1 MPVRLEKMGE
11 CILRL
16 RKERGYSLEELAGL
30 ILSSPDELRKIE
42 SGTQQPDKM
51 TLTLLSN
58 VLNVYPDSLQNGEIH
73 YRASQSNLINLM
85 KETLKYL
92 EETEEDNK
100 EIAEHIEKMQ
110 KEFSCDPKNIL
121 ACVGPSI
128 CQECYEVSSDVAEEF
143 QNAFAGMNGTETLLY
158 QKPEQKAESKYQ
170 LDLWLANQL
179 WLTDAGITSEHL
191 EVTNVCTAHNP
202 AYLFSH
208 RKTNGIVWQGK
219 SRW

>member
-92 EETEEDNK
+92 EGTEEDNK
-100 EIAEHIEKMQ
+100 EIAEHIEKNM
-110 KEFSCDPKNIL
+110 I
-121 ACVGPSI
+121 
-128 CQECYEVSSDVAEEF
+128 Y
-143 QNAFAGMNGTETLLY
+143 
-158 QKPEQKAESKYQ
+158 
-170 LDLWLANQL
+170 
-179 WLTDAGITSEHL
+179 SE
-191 EVTNVCTAHNP
+191 
-202 AYLFSH
+202 
-208 RKTNGIVWQGK
+208 RK
-219 SRW
+219 SRKKKRQNR

>member
-1 MPVRLEKMGE
+1 MSVRLEKMGE

-16 RKERGYSLEELAGL
+16 REERGYSLEELAGL

-92 EETEEDNK
+92 EGTEEDNK

-110 KEFSCDPKNIL
+110 KEYDIQ
-121 ACVGPSI
+121 
-128 CQECYEVSSDVAEEF
+128 QEEKQEKE
-143 QNAFAGMNGTETLLY
+143 
-158 QKPEQKAESKYQ
+158 KAEQIEKEEQ
-170 LDLWLANQL
+170 ILPKREPEKAAPRL
-179 WLTDAGITSEHL
+179 
-191 EVTNVCTAHNP
+191 
-202 AYLFSH
+202 
-208 RKTNGIVWQGK
+208 
-219 SRW
+219 

>member
-92 EETEEDNK
+92 EGTEEDNK

-110 KEFSCDPKNIL
+110 KEYDIQQEEKQEEEKTEHLWDADIL
-121 ACVGPSI
+121 AAT
-128 CQECYEVSSDVAEEF
+128 SSLQMGREPVQSK
-143 QNAFAGMNGTETLLY
+143 QNA
-158 QKPEQKAESKYQ
+158 PSRP
-170 LDLWLANQL
+170 
-179 WLTDAGITSEHL
+179 
-191 EVTNVCTAHNP
+191 VCGGA
-202 AYLFSH
+202 F
-208 RKTNGIVWQGK
+208 
-219 SRW
+219 